1 MRVLSCEGHGRRE
14 PVVDFVDAGVD
25 GWEVEEAVGVVE
37 ENFTENDAKKDVER
51 YFTEGGEFVVEA
63 VGWFAGG

>member
-1 MRVLSCEGHGRRE
+1 
-14 PVVDFVDAGVD
+14 VVDFVDPGVD